1 MKSLVFDTGSII
13 SLALN
18 NLLWLL
24 EPLKIQFDGGFII
37 SPAVKQELVDKPLQT
52 KKYKF
57 EALQVLQNIQ
67 QGVLEIIDTK
77 HIQQT
82 ADRLYQLANSCFIAD
97 NHPISIV
104 HNGEIEGIAAYLHLN
119 SNAFIIDE
127 RTTRLLIE
135 EPKKLAYILQHK
147 LHTPVTIHHHNL
159 NQFLHEVKNIKLL
172 RSFELAVMA
181 YELGLLDKFLPNLP
195 SPKKML
201 LDGVLWGIKLNGCAV
216 SEHEIDEVI
225 RLEH

>member
-1 MKSLVFDTGSII
+1 
-13 SLALN
+13 
-18 NLLWLL
+18 
-24 EPLKIQFDGGFII
+24 
-37 SPAVKQELVDKPLQT
+37 VDKPLLT

-67 QGVLEIIDTK
+67 QGVLEIVDTK

-82 ADRLYQLANSCFIAD
+82 SDRLYQLANSCFIAD

-159 NQFLHEVKNIKLL
+159 NQFLHEVKNVKLI
-172 RSFELAVMA
+172 RSFELVVMA
-181 YELGLLDKFLPNLP
+181 YELGFLDKFLPNLP
-195 SPKKML
+195 SPNKML

-216 SEHEIDEVI
+216 SEHEIDEVV